1 LREKKLQDLKDNE
14 LQVTYKVLL
23 KQRNAFIQEIQDIF
37 EEIKKNNYL
46 NLLNTDLDR
55 YQSTLKEEVETLSS
69 MPKTIFHV
77 MMSVRIFKELN
88 NAANP
93 MNFNPE
99 TFWEKQAHLGY
110 ISSNSNLNTQSID
123 AAEVIGAQT
132 FLYGLCVAS
141 VIVLMALTIG
151 ALPPV
156 GILFGLST
164 IFWLGTN
171 IANRGKLFSAEHEHS
186 PNAITM
192 ESTKMGRKVHA
203 MFKTQKEILSEKKE
217 IKEIKEINSVKTLD
231 RREYKQNP

>member
-1 LREKKLQDLKDNE
+1 MMPRDAKVQFTSQYWEKKDTEWRDAWNNEIKEKKEKFKEKVLREKKLQDLKDNE

-110 ISSNSNLNTQSID
+110 
-123 AAEVIGAQT
+123 
-132 FLYGLCVAS
+132 
-141 VIVLMALTIG
+141 
-151 ALPPV
+151 
-156 GILFGLST
+156 
-164 IFWLGTN
+164 
-171 IANRGKLFSAEHEHS
+171 
-186 PNAITM
+186 
-192 ESTKMGRKVHA
+192 
-203 MFKTQKEILSEKKE
+203 
-217 IKEIKEINSVKTLD
+217 
-231 RREYKQNP
+231 